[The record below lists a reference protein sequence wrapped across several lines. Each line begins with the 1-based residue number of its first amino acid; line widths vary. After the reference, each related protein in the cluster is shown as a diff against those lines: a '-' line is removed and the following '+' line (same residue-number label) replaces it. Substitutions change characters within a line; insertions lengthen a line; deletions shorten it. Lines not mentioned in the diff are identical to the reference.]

1 VVIASILVVCHANL
15 CRSPLAEALLRRALP
30 RVAVSSAGLEAR
42 VGAAA
47 ARRACDA
54 ARLRG
59 FDVSAHRAQALNRL
73 ACARADLILVMET
86 AQRRRIEARYPFT
99 RGRVFNL
106 AAPGVGPPDVAD
118 PYGGPPEAF
127 AVCLDHLERCVAYWR
142 DRIEATAAPP
152 GH

>member
-1 VVIASILVVCHANL
+1 MIGSVLVVCHANL

-30 RVAVSSAGLEAR
+30 RVTIRSAGIDAR
-42 VGAAA
+42 VGEPA
-47 ARRACDA
+47 ARRARDA
-54 ARLRG
+54 ARVRG
-59 FDVSAHRAQALNRL
+59 LDLSAHRAQALTVL

-118 PYGGPPEAF
+118 PYGGSPETF
-127 AVCLDHLERCVAYWR
+127 AACLDHLERCVTHWR
-142 DRIEATAAPP
+142 DRIDAAAAPP